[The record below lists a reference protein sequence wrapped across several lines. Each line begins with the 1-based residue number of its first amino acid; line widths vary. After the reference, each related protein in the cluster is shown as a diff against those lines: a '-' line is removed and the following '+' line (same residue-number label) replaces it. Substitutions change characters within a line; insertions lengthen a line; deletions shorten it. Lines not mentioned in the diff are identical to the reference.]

1 MPCFFDDEEEVA
13 RLCAGGSPVIVSL
26 CCDRASPNFRAC
38 AWLWKQMEKPALRR
52 FILPHLEPC
61 SLHGVQLVKSRP
73 TGGRAV
79 IAAMASLA
87 CLMKQWRYCAA
98 GRPRSMA

>member
-1 MPCFFDDEEEVA
+1 MPCFFDDEEAVL

-26 CCDRASPNFRAC
+26 CCDQASPNFRAC

-52 FILPHLEPC
+52 LILPHLEPC
-61 SLHGVQLVKSRP
+61 SLHGVQLVKCRP
-73 TGGRAV
+73 TGGKAV

-87 CLMKQWRYCAA
+87 CLMKSHEINSRQTW
-98 GRPRSMA
+98 PPDS